1 MFFCFFFLQ
10 TEEELCFVFF
20 FQAED
25 GIRDADVTG
34 VQTCALPISEING
47 GAPKVNDWP
56 AWVAERPMRAVAASR
71 SAKHLRA
78 TPRNSVP
85 YAVGATWRVVR
96 SNRRNPSCVSN
107 SRIRTLRPDGVM
119 NRAPAAREKFRCC
132 ATRRKARSCREVK
145 SIINQDSSIIELFE
159 LVSQSALELNSHNV
173 TGAPRWETFSAM

>member
-1 MFFCFFFLQ
+1 
-10 TEEELCFVFF
+10 
-20 FQAED
+20 ED
-25 GIRDADVTG
+25 GIRDRTVTG
-34 VQTCALPISEING
+34 VQTCALPI
-47 GAPKVNDWP
+47 
-56 AWVAERPMRAVAASR
+56 
-71 SAKHLRA
+71 
-78 TPRNSVP
+78 
-85 YAVGATWRVVR
+85 Y
-96 SNRRNPSCVSN
+96 

>member
-1 MFFCFFFLQ
+1 M
-10 TEEELCFVFF
+10 
-20 FQAED
+20 A
-25 GIRDADVTG
+25 RVTIF
-34 VQTCALPISEING
+34 AEING
-47 GAPKVNDWP
+47 GAPKGNDWP
-56 AWVAERPMRAVAASR
+56 AWVAERPLRAVA
-71 SAKHLRA
+71 
-78 TPRNSVP
+78 
-85 YAVGATWRVVR
+85 ATWRVVR